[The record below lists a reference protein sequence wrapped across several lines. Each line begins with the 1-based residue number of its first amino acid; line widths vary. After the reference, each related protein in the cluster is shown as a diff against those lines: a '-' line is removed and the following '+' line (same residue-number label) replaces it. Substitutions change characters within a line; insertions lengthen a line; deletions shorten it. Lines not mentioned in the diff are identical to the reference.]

1 MLLFWASALIGA
13 PGMGSMSPINVTVT
27 KKRNRILNFELKDK
41 HRKKVYRTFVLASK
55 KGFHKSQD

>member
-1 MLLFWASALIGA
+1 MLLLWASALIGA

-41 HRKKVYRTFVLASK
+41 HRKKVYRTFVASK
-55 KGFHKSQD
+55 